1 MKTSTKILVGL
12 IALGLVDTLIPIPII
27 GIILIYVL
35 VQKPDWFKDLV
46 VDIYGL

>member
-35 VQKPDWFKDLV
+35 YQKPDWFRDMVTEL
-46 VDIYGL
+46 YGL